1 MTRRTGKG
9 VKAME
14 EARKLDL
21 RPLLVVAALVAVIAT
36 LWAAGAFAAG
46 GSSSQS
52 DLSGNAPPGFVQDR
66 QDGQAPRDKDCP
78 EDRAGSGRTDG
89 SGSAD
94 L

>member
-1 MTRRTGKG
+1 
-9 VKAME
+9 ME

-21 RPLLVVAALVAVIAT
+21 RPLLVVAAVVAVIAT

-52 DLSGNAPPGFVQDR
+52 DSSGNAPPGLVQDQR
-66 QDGQAPRDKDCP
+66 DGQVPSDKDCP
-78 EDRAGSGRTDG
+78 EDRAGGYSDG